1 MTLGIK
7 ETQQIKVPWKNLS
20 NKSSIMDFSVLI
32 AKQNK
37 QKQSSISAKVSVCCW
52 NGGKSFHDMKR
63 NPVTR
68 ISNQP
73 PGRI

>member
-1 MTLGIK
+1 
-7 ETQQIKVPWKNLS
+7 
-20 NKSSIMDFSVLI
+20 MDFSVLI